1 MRFLSQSVATAM
13 NLTQYCA
20 FPLVSHVR
28 GNNGRKIAI
37 NNEAMFSHT
46 VTYIFFFSSFYKL
59 TQIEYII
66 SHGLGEKYY
75 KRSIQN

>member
-1 MRFLSQSVATAM
+1 MQVRKIWYEILVIHAM
-13 NLTQYCA
+13 SFSKRGDSDESCA

-46 VTYIFFFSSFYKL
+46 VTWY
-59 TQIEYII
+59 
-66 SHGLGEKYY
+66 
-75 KRSIQN
+75 